1 MSDAESSDAEQGVKL
16 DADDADGDT
25 GETYTGSREMRRED
39 AALLTGRAEY
49 TDDHEP
55 PGTVSL
61 AFVRSEYGHADL
73 KEIDTSAAEAIDGV
87 LGAYTWNDIEASPSP
102 GRLPLSGLEE
112 DIPAHPVLATDR
124 VRYHG
129 QPVAAVVAEDRYRA
143 RDGVAAVDIEYEPL
157 EAVVDPREAATDPNA
172 PQLFADAPD
181 NVATAAELGDADA
194 TDEAFA
200 AADRTVE
207 IELTNN
213 RLIPSALEP
222 RAAVAEF
229 DSDEGFTVTM
239 TSQSPHGHRR
249 KLAHS
254 LGVREG
260 EIRVVSPHVGGGF
273 GHKGHHHPGEAMAAW
288 CARELERPVKWTATR
303 SENYLEGAHGR
314 DHRTTATLAIDD
326 DGTIRGLSAETY
338 ANVGGYGLGS
348 GAAMPAR
355 YGRLLS
361 SQYAINAIH
370 CETHTVFTNTAPIH
384 SYRGAG
390 RPEAIYV
397 IERLVDVAADELGM
411 DPAEL
416 RRRNL
421 IPSGAFPYETP
432 VGATYDSGDYEPAMA
447 KALDAIGY
455 DDLRDRF
462 VTNWNRS
469 SEAIENGEMDDGRL
483 RGVGIANYVESTGGG
498 FESGLVRVL
507 PDGDVNVY
515 AGTHSHGQGHET
527 TYAQLV
533 ADALSLP
540 LDRIHVSEGDTDAI
554 PTGTGTFGSRST
566 IVGGNAVVSS
576 AEKVLSKARRI
587 AAAELEADPE
597 RVAYDDGTFT
607 VSGTDGPGAGDS
619 GARGDETVSFAA
631 VARAAYS
638 RGLPNGLEPG
648 LEATTFY
655 ELDGT
660 AYTFGTHACI
670 VAVDPATGD
679 VELERYLAV
688 DDCGER
694 VNPTIVEGQV
704 HGGVAQ
710 GIAQARYEQVAY
722 DEDGTLLTDAMDSYG
737 VPRAAD
743 LPPIETDATVTP
755 SPLNA
760 LGVKG
765 IGEAG
770 TIAAPPAVVNA
781 VCDALDVAHIDMPLT
796 GERVWQAVSDERGDV
811 N

>member
-1 MSDAESSDAEQGVKL
+1 MSDADSADATRGVEL

-25 GETYTGSREMRRED
+25 GDTYTGSREKRRED
-39 AALLTGRAEY
+39 VALLTGRAEY

-61 AFVRSEYGHADL
+61 AFVRSEHGHADL
-73 KEIDTSAAEAIDGV
+73 KEIDTSTAEAMDGV
-87 LGAYTWNDIEASPSP
+87 IGVYTWNDLEASPSP
-102 GRLPLSGLEE
+102 GRLPLSGLEG

-129 QPVAAVVAEDRYRA
+129 QPIAAVVAEDRYRA
-143 RDGVAAVDIEYEPL
+143 RDGVAAVDVEYEPL
-157 EAVVDPREAATDPNA
+157 EAVVDPQDAATDPNA
-172 PQLFADAPD
+172 PQLFAEAPD
-181 NVATAAELGDADA
+181 NVATSAELGDADA
-194 TDEAFA
+194 TDRAFD

-207 IELTNN
+207 IDLTNN

-222 RAAVAEF
+222 RAAIAEF
-229 DSDEGFTVTM
+229 DPDEGFTVTM

-249 KLAHS
+249 KLAHT

-260 EIRVVSPHVGGGF
+260 EIRVISPHVGGGF

-288 CARELERPVKWTATR
+288 CARDLDRPVKWTATR

-314 DHRTTATLAIDD
+314 DHRTTAALAVDH
-326 DGTIRGLSAETY
+326 DGSIRGLRAETY
-338 ANVGGYGLGS
+338 ANVGGYGLGV
-348 GAAMPAR
+348 GASMPAR
-355 YGRLLS
+355 YGRLLA
-361 SQYAINAIH
+361 SQYAIDAIR

-397 IERLVDVAADELGM
+397 TERLVDVAADELGI
-411 DPAEL
+411 DPVEL
-416 RRRNL
+416 RQRNL

-432 VGATYDSGDYEPAMA
+432 VGATYDSGDYEPAMER
-447 KALDAIGY
+447 ALEAIGY
-455 DDLRDRF
+455 DDRRDRSG
-462 VTNWNRS
+462 TTWDS
-469 SEAIENGEMDDGRL
+469 SGEDVENGAIDDGRL

-507 PDGDVNVY
+507 PDGDVEVY

-540 LDRIHVSEGDTDAI
+540 IERIHVSEGDTEAI

-566 IVGGNAVVSS
+566 IVGGNAVVTS
-576 AEKVLSKARRI
+576 AEKVLSKVRRI
-587 AAAELEADPE
+587 AAAELEVDPE
-597 RVAYDDGTFT
+597 RVVYDGGAFT
-607 VSGTDGPGAGDS
+607 VSGTDGSEAATAS
-619 GARGDETVSFAA
+619 ARGDEVSFAA
-631 VARAAYS
+631 VAEAAYG
-638 RGLPNGLEPG
+638 RGLPDDLEPG

-722 DEDGTLLTDAMDSYG
+722 DDDGTLLTDAMDSYG

-743 LPPIETDATVTP
+743 LPQIETDATVTP
-755 SPLNA
+755 SPLNE

-796 GERVWQAVSDERGDV
+796 EERVWRAVSEERGDV